1 MRDAYNPIAIAL
13 HWILAVLLIS
23 MVFFGWYTEGLRE
36 SMLAGENVP
45 LSDVQFAYNAH
56 KTTGLFVLALSL
68 FRLGWRLTHP
78 APALPQGMKPHEAW
92 IAKATHWGFYALM
105 IGLPLGG
112 WAAASATPF
121 PTLLFNNPELVLPK
135 LPVPQTEAFAEFAGS
150 AHGAGGWAI
159 LILSGLH
166 VAAAL
171 KHQFIDRD
179 NLIARMIP
187 LLKR

>member
-1 MRDAYNPIAIAL
+1 MRSVYSPIAITL

-23 MVFFGWYTEGLRE
+23 MVFFGWYMEGLRE

-78 APALPQGMKPHEAW
+78 APALPEGMKPYEAW

-112 WAAASATPF
+112 WAATVPAPPKAQSSAAGRAS
-121 PTLLFNNPELVLPK
+121 LLRVGWPRCRCGE
-135 LPVPQTEAFAEFAGS
+135 GS
-150 AHGAGGWAI
+150 AGVGTG
-159 LILSGLH
+159 
-166 VAAAL
+166 
-171 KHQFIDRD
+171 D
-179 NLIARMIP
+179 ARP
-187 LLKR
+187 SS